1 MTKSSGGTP
10 STGNSEYYD
19 GKILWFQSGEVC
31 EKDLYKS
38 KKTITESGLKNSSA
52 KIGIIQDLQINPTS
66 PISLYS
72 TANRRRIKC

>member
-1 MTKSSGGTP
+1 LTKPSGGTP

-52 KIGIIQDLQINPTS
+52 KIFPKNTVLMAMYG
-66 PISLYS
+66 S
-72 TANRRRIKC
+72 TAGQVGIFES